1 VNSWKVILAT
11 MVIFGAGVVTGG
23 LLVGHLERSSAPRH
37 PTGPGTPRSGQMLSP
52 GGMRVDLL
60 RRVVRD
66 LDLTPEQKDRVDKIL
81 KESQERTR
89 KIMAPYL
96 REELQRTTAEFRE
109 ALSPEQRI
117 RFDAL
122 LKEKQQQQQQRARE
136 QRHSLPPPE
145 RPEGAPPPSTP
156 TPTNR

>member
-23 LLVGHLERSSAPRH
+23 LLVGHLERAAAPHHPSGQGAPRL
-37 PTGPGTPRSGQMLSP
+37 GQPVSA

-60 RRVVRD
+60 RRVVRE
-66 LDLTPEQKDRVDKIL
+66 LDLTPEQRDRVDKIL

-89 KIMAPYL
+89 KVMAPFL
-96 REELQRTTAEFRE
+96 REELQRTTAEFRD
-109 ALSPEQRI
+109 ALSPEQRV
-117 RFDAL
+117 RFDEL

-136 QRHSLPPPE
+136 QRHSQPPAE
-145 RPEGAPPPSTP
+145 RPETPHTPPTQ
-156 TPTNR
+156 TNP